1 MSEQKDSPQPL
12 RKSDSDPLFKEGD
25 DGYVVKALS
34 PIERQ
39 RKLDGT
45 PHTSNRQSA
54 FRPKDTELYIGE
66 DKISKA
72 SLPDAKSVSAQSER
86 DIDPDEVVK
95 AFMASGSND

>member
-1 MSEQKDSPQPL
+1 MPSYKDSPQPL
-12 RKSDSDPLFKEGD
+12 KKSDSDPLFKEGD
-25 DGYVVKALS
+25 DGYIVKAVS

-45 PHTSNRQSA
+45 PHTSSHPNGIE
-54 FRPKDTELYIGE
+54 PKGTELYIGE

-72 SLPDAKSVSAQSER
+72 SLPDAKSVSAQMDN

-95 AFMASGSND
+95 AFMEANI